1 MKTFKEIR
9 EGSRLSKSEETLHL
23 DLDSWKS
30 HAKKL
35 GYKISKNDMDGSHHA
50 IKGKEHKG
58 SFFTQSAVTG
68 GFIKE

>member
-9 EGSRLSKSEETLHL
+9 EGSRLSKPEETLHL